1 MLSVKYHLG
10 CDPASGDD
18 ESDDLNVVLTESADQ
33 LRPSWLRPA
42 RGDALQDEDPRTV
55 PAWRSNPRTTVVKWT
70 PSSPPRNT
78 GLHNN
83 IALDVLILLYASY
96 SSHNATRT
104 VPHIHLE
111 LGGGGVHVRGDFDCV
126 EEIRLLTR

>member
-18 ESDDLNVVLTESADQ
+18 ESEDLNVVLAESADQ

-42 RGDALQDEDPRTV
+42 RGVALQDEDPRTV

-70 PSSPPRNT
+70 PSSPPRLRQT
-78 GLHNN
+78 VTLIQTLSCGLGWQNQ
-83 IALDVLILLYASY
+83 A
-96 SSHNATRT
+96 R
-104 VPHIHLE
+104 
-111 LGGGGVHVRGDFDCV
+111 GVIKNVF
-126 EEIRLLTR
+126 

>member
-18 ESDDLNVVLTESADQ
+18 ESEDLNVVLAESADQ

-70 PSSPPRNT
+70 PSSPPRLRQPVT
-78 GLHNN
+78 LIQTLSCGLGWRNQARGVIKKRVLVVFQSICVKN
-83 IALDVLILLYASY
+83 I
-96 SSHNATRT
+96 
-104 VPHIHLE
+104 
-111 LGGGGVHVRGDFDCV
+111 GGP
-126 EEIRLLTR
+126 